1 MNYVDIYK
9 TDTTNGEGVRV
20 VLWTTGCSHHCQGCH
35 NPQTWSPTNG
45 KPYTEN
51 TQNEILE
58 ALNKS
63 YISGITLSGGD
74 PLYTDNLKEIYN
86 LVLRIRKEL
95 PTKTIWLYSGFTWEE
110 LHDTYEIPEVQSNMT
125 LRKKIVELCDVFV
138 DGKFEIDKKNIM
150 LKYCGS
156 ENQKVI
162 DVKKTLTEDK
172 IIFFK

>member
-20 VLWTTGCSHHCQGCH
+20 VLWTSGCSHHCQGCH
-35 NPQTWSPTNG
+35 NPQTWSPSNG
-45 KPYTEN
+45 KAYTQD
-51 TQNEILE
+51 TQNEILTS
-58 ALNKS
+58 LDKS

-74 PLYTDNLKEIYN
+74 PLYKDNLEEIYK
-86 LVLRIRKEL
+86 LIVRIRKEL

-110 LHDTYEIPEVQSNMT
+110 IQQNYDIQEIQSDM
-125 LRKKIVELCDVFV
+125 LQRKKIIELCDVFV

-162 DVKKTLTEDK
+162 DVKKTIKENK
-172 IIFFK
+172 IILFE

>member
-110 LHDTYEIPEVQSNMT
+110 LHDTYEIPEAQSNMT